1 MRVRMRVV
9 VWDEG
14 IEGQVGGHHL
24 KIYSGHN
31 DRE

>member
-1 MRVRMRVV
+1 MRVV
-9 VWDEG
+9 VRDEG
-14 IEGQVGGHHL
+14 LEGQAGGHHL

>member
-1 MRVRMRVV
+1 MGVV
-9 VWDEG
+9 VARDEG
-14 IEGQVGGHHL
+14 VEGQVGGHHL